1 MKRNRSERENPG
13 IQKRGVQLKLK
24 DEFIYQPFESEALL
38 IPVGSAYFKGLLRGN
53 HTLGVILELLQSDR
67 TEAELVRALK
77 ARFDAPEETL
87 QRDVGRA
94 IAELRKMG
102 ALEE

>member
-1 MKRNRSERENPG
+1 M
-13 IQKRGVQLKLK
+13 KLK

-38 IPVGSAYFKGLLRGN
+38 IPVGSAYFRGVLRGN

-67 TEAELVRALK
+67 TEAELVQALK

-87 QRDVGRA
+87 RRDAGRA
-94 IAELRKMG
+94 IAELRKIG
-102 ALEE
+102 ALAE